1 MKGDR
6 MSKHSNSVQQGPYT
20 GDRRSFLKNAVACVP
35 VWGVGASIAT
45 SLEGCVTTSGSRDN
59 ELAEKEVLEW
69 TAAEA
74 INHIYSGSITAEHY
88 ASQLLKRYR
97 ESKALNV
104 ITWIDENRVLERA
117 RSIDDARSKR
127 QTLGPLAGL
136 PLVVKDNINTIG
148 FPTTAGTPIL
158 KGFYPRSDAPVVNIL
173 FRNGAIL
180 FGKTNM
186 HELARGITSSNPA
199 FGFARNPYDMNR
211 VPGGSSGGTGA
222 AISARIT
229 PAGLGTDTG
238 GSTRIPAAF
247 CGIVG
252 FRPST
257 GGPRKAWTDDGVVPI
272 AHSVD
277 TPGPMGRT
285 VSDVALLNAIVTG
298 AAAPTA
304 LPLRGVRIGVPRG
317 FYWEDLDS
325 EVARVSEQ
333 GLEKLR
339 DAGAIL
345 TDVDLRQWAQAA
357 AETFRT
363 MVTMHAVQ
371 DLTDFLARN
380 IPDVTLDQ
388 VVSSVL
394 SKDVQ
399 AMLRD
404 EIADPVSAERAD
416 EAMKMLRPKLA
427 RQYEGLF
434 QANDISTI
442 VYPTVPVLAP
452 TIRSQGDA
460 PEDTIEVNGKPF
472 SEFRTIVRNT
482 HISGV
487 AGTPSLTIPA
497 GLSSFGVPV
506 GLSFDG
512 PIGDDSRLLGLGLSL
527 EAALSRLPRPVLPML

>member
-1 MKGDR
+1 
-6 MSKHSNSVQQGPYT
+6 MSKDSDRVQHGNYT
-20 GDRRSFLKNAVACVP
+20 GNRREFLKSALYSVP
-35 VWGVGASIAT
+35 LWAIGASMAT
-45 SLEGCVTTSGSRDN
+45 ALESCATNSKSKNN
-59 ELAEKEVLEW
+59 ELAADEALEW
-69 TAAEA
+69 TATEA
-74 INHIYSGSITAEHY
+74 INHIHSGSITAEHY

-97 ESKALNV
+97 ASRALNV
-104 ITWIDENRVLERA
+104 ITWIDENRVIERA
-117 RSIDDARSKR
+117 RSVDAARSKG
-127 QTLGPLAGL
+127 QELGLLAGL
-136 PLVVKDNINTIG
+136 PIVVKDNMNTVG
-148 FPTTAGTPIL
+148 FPTTAGTPTL
-158 KGFYPRSDAPVVNIL
+158 KGFYPRSDAPVADIL

-180 FGKTNM
+180 LGKTNI
-186 HELARGITSSNPA
+186 HELARGGTSSNPA
-199 FGFARNPYDMNR
+199 FGFAKNPYDMNR

-298 AAAPTA
+298 AAAPTV

-325 EVARVSEQ
+325 EVARVSERA
-333 GLEKLR
+333 LEKLR

-357 AETFRT
+357 EQTFFT
-363 MVTMHAVQ
+363 LVSMHVVQ
-371 DLTDFLARN
+371 DLADFLARN
-380 IPDVTLDQ
+380 VPNVSLDQ
-388 VVSSVL
+388 VVAGVL
-394 SKDVQ
+394 SKDVR
-399 AMLRD
+399 AKFRD
-404 EIADPVSAERAD
+404 EIAHPVSAERAE

-427 RQYEGLF
+427 RQYEEFF
-434 QANDISTI
+434 QADDISVI

-452 TIRSQGDA
+452 KIRSQGDA
-460 PEDTIEVNGKPF
+460 PEDTIEVNGKQL
-472 SEFRTIVRNT
+472 SEFRTMVRNT
-482 HISGV
+482 HLSGV

-506 GLSFDG
+506 GISFEG
-512 PIGDDSRLLGLGLSL
+512 LVGDDSRLLGFGLSL
-527 EAALSRLPRPVLPML
+527 EATLGRLPAPVLRKTA